1 MSKKSIFLTVISTII
16 VGVTVFY
23 LLPLEY
29 QAVMLAIMV
38 ITIAFGSLFII
49 IISDFVKDWKRLK

>member
-1 MSKKSIFLTVISTII
+1 MSKKSFLITVILTII

-23 LLPLEY
+23 SLPYEY

-38 ITIAFGSLFII
+38 ITVAFGSLFII
-49 IISDFVKDWKRLK
+49 IISDFVKDWRRLK

>member
-1 MSKKSIFLTVISTII
+1 MSKRSFLITVILTII

-23 LLPLEY
+23 SLPYEY
-29 QAVMLAIMV
+29 QAAMLAIMV

-49 IISDFVKDWKRLK
+49 IISDFVKDWKTLK

>member
-1 MSKKSIFLTVISTII
+1 MSKKSFLITVISTII

-49 IISDFVKDWKRLK
+49 IISDFVKDWKKLK

>member
-1 MSKKSIFLTVISTII
+1 MSKRSFLITVILTII

-23 LLPLEY
+23 SLPYEY
-29 QAVMLAIMV
+29 QAAMLAIMV

>member
-1 MSKKSIFLTVISTII
+1 MSKKSVFLTVISTII

-29 QAVMLAIMV
+29 QEVMLAIMV
-38 ITIAFGSLFII
+38 ITVAFGSLFII

>member
-1 MSKKSIFLTVISTII
+1 MSKKSFLITVILTII

-23 LLPLEY
+23 SLPLEY

-49 IISDFVKDWKRLK
+49 IISDFVKDWRRLK